1 MSMISWTEHGTERT
15 ARWQPENGAPP
26 PARLEIADDTLTAD
40 SALRRLRDGTALL
53 WRGDYPGAR
62 QLLTAVGRRID
73 RRRAP
78 RHREIAQLFR
88 AHRAQRAERAR
99 LLGGV
104 VVLLEP
110 GHRLDLRR
118 APDVAE
124 ACRATY
130 GESEEPRLVSLPEL
144 LGVLSAH
151 QWQLKGVPIP
161 VLDARIHARYGV
173 FSPVRSEYVD
183 LVAEAPMPPV
193 PGGAEVIDLGTG
205 TGVLAAVLARRGAS
219 RVLATDINS
228 RAVACARENIRR
240 LGLEGTVTVLE
251 ADLFP
256 PSRADLVVCNPP
268 WLPGAATSALELG
281 IYDDASSMLRGFLDG
296 LPSHLRPGGEGWLI
310 LSDLAEHLQ
319 LRSREELMRMIGGSG
334 LEVLGRLETA
344 PRHPRATDP
353 RDLLHAARSQ
363 EATVLWRLAPTPDRE
378 PRRGGAAGPPGA
390 PTPTAA

>member
-1 MSMISWTEHGTERT
+1 PDPHAPRTLSSRPTGRLGYWALPTRGPRREEIPGPTRSRCPALAGKRSGERRMSMISWTEHGTERT

-124 ACRATY
+124 ACRAAY

-151 QWQLKGVPIP
+151 QWQLNGVPIP
-161 VLDARIHARYGV
+161 ALDARIHARYGV

-193 PGGAEVIDLGTG
+193 PGGAEAMDLGTG
-205 TGVLAAVLARRGAS
+205 TGVLAAVLARRGLRTGEHPAPG
-219 RVLATDINS
+219 TGGEGH
-228 RAVACARENIRR
+228 RARGRPV
-240 LGLEGTVTVLE
+240 
-251 ADLFP
+251 
-256 PSRADLVVCNPP
+256 PSRAGRSRGLQPA
-268 WLPGAATSALELG
+268 LAARGGHLGPGAG
-281 IYDDASSMLRGFLDG
+281 
-296 LPSHLRPGGEGWLI
+296 HLRRRI
-310 LSDLAEHLQ
+310 Q
-319 LRSREELMRMIGGSG
+319 
-334 LEVLGRLETA
+334 
-344 PRHPRATDP
+344 
-353 RDLLHAARSQ
+353 HAAR
-363 EATVLWRLAPTPDRE
+363 L
-378 PRRGGAAGPPGA
+378 PRRAPRPPA
-390 PTPTAA
+390 PGRRSVADP